1 MTTHDPAISVMKRNC
16 NFFPAHIVQIP
27 KLHHKLVRIVKTTFF
42 YEPADF
48 QLNGRKLVNLS
59 SNF

>member
-1 MTTHDPAISVMKRNC
+1 MKLNR

-27 KLHHKLVRIVKTTFF
+27 QLHHKLVRIIKATFF

-48 QLNGRKLVNLS
+48 QLNGRELVNLS

>member
-1 MTTHDPAISVMKRNC
+1 MKRNC

-42 YEPADF
+42 YESTDF
-48 QLNGRKLVNLS
+48 KLNRSKLVNLS